1 MAGRKGPGSSG
12 STGARA
18 KPGVGGARRSGGA
31 RGKTPTATQVSAGG
45 VIYRERGDSAVEV
58 ALIAY
63 TSRGG
68 ERVWCLPKGGV
79 EPNESL
85 EETARREVWEET
97 GLVGD
102 VEGKLGAIQYWYYGR
117 QERVRYHKSVHFF
130 LLRYREGQV
139 EDHDREAEEVRWFPI
154 GTALEALTYEN
165 ERSVLLQ
172 ASAAIRERQGAPAGA
187 GGPGAVAADGVEGPA
202 GGEGPGR

>member
-1 MAGRKGPGSSG
+1 MAGRRGSSP
-12 STGARA
+12 
-18 KPGVGGARRSGGA
+18 PGGKGTPDGRRPGGARR
-31 RGKTPTATQVSAGG
+31 KTPTATQVSSGG
-45 VIYRERGDSAVEV
+45 VIYREPGPGEVEV

-63 TSRGG
+63 TGRGG

-85 EETARREVWEET
+85 EQTARREVWEET
-97 GLVGD
+97 GLLGD
-102 VEGKLGAIQYWYYGR
+102 VEERLGAIQYWYYGR

-154 GTALEALTYEN
+154 GAALEALTYDN
-165 ERSVLLQ
+165 ERSILLR
-172 ASAAIRERQGAPAGA
+172 ASSAIRERLEGRAAVPA
-187 GGPGAVAADGVEGPA
+187 PA
-202 GGEGPGR
+202 GGEGSGR